1 MKQRKKKNKSKSIS
15 NKSSVLWGLFFEK
28 LLENID
34 ACVLVT
40 DSSGKIMFVNKRGL
54 DIFGLAKKDVIKKK
68 WFDRLVP
75 EDSRRD
81 VMKIFSQIKR
91 DKEISRFTSPVN
103 APGSSEKC
111 FSWLALPL
119 KEKRSFFYMFTGR
132 EEGSSSKRR
141 VRKHSLRSGKLH
153 KAYQEIVETLFAAS
167 RVSDPGTAEHAARV
181 MFMAVCLAKKL
192 KMSVTSIGKLKVA
205 SLLHDLGKLAI
216 DDRILLKNGKLTKK
230 EFDEIKKHPHWG
242 ADVIRL
248 VYFLRDIIPIMANH
262 HENYNGSGYPN
273 GVKGKNI
280 PLEAR
285 VLSVVDVYEALTADR
300 PYRRGFPGREALAII
315 EEEKGSK
322 FDPAIVD
329 VFVRMVRSGEIEEE
343 DL

>member
-1 MKQRKKKNKSKSIS
+1 MKQRKKKNNSKGIT
-15 NKSSVLWGLFFEK
+15 NKNSVLWGLFFEK
-28 LLENID
+28 LLENMD

-40 DSSGKIMFVNKRGL
+40 DSAGSVLFVNKRGL
-54 DIFGLAKKDVIKKK
+54 DIFGMSRKDIMEKK
-68 WFDRLVP
+68 WVNRLVP
-75 EDSRRD
+75 KESRRD
-81 VMKIFSQIKR
+81 VLKIFSEIKR
-91 DKEISRFTSPVN
+91 DKEIGRFNSPVN
-103 APGSSEKC
+103 APGSSEKYFC
-111 FSWLALPL
+111 WLVLPL

-132 EEGSSSKRR
+132 EEECSAKRG

-181 MFMAVCLAKKL
+181 MFIAVRLAKKL
-192 KMSVTSIGKLKVA
+192 KMGVTSIGKLKVA

-216 DDRILLKNGKLTKK
+216 DNKILLKNGKLTKK

-242 ADVIRL
+242 ADVIQL

-273 GVKGKNI
+273 GAKGNDI
-280 PLEAR
+280 PIEAR
-285 VLSVVDVYEALTADR
+285 ALSVADVYEALTADR
-300 PYRRGFPGREALAII
+300 PYRRGFSSKEALAII
-315 EEEKGSK
+315 EEEKGKK
-322 FDPAIVD
+322 FDPVITD
-329 VFVRMVRSGEIEEE
+329 VFLDMVRSGELKEE

>member
-1 MKQRKKKNKSKSIS
+1 M
-15 NKSSVLWGLFFEK
+15 
-28 LLENID
+28 
-34 ACVLVT
+34 
-40 DSSGKIMFVNKRGL
+40 
-54 DIFGLAKKDVIKKK
+54 KKK
-68 WFDRLVP
+68 WVNRLVP

-91 DKEISRFTSPVN
+91 DKEISRFDSPVN
-103 APGSSEKC
+103 APGRSDKC
-111 FSWLALPL
+111 FCWLALPL

-132 EEGSSSKRR
+132 EEECSAKRR
-141 VRKHSLRSGKLH
+141 VRKHPLRSGKLH

-280 PLEAR
+280 PIEAR

-300 PYRRGFPGREALAII
+300 PYRRGFSSKEALAII

-329 VFVRMVRSGEIEEE
+329 VFVRMVRSGELEEE